1 MELAL
6 VSSHKINLTGNES
19 VFEQQRCVRVRLCV
33 RERERERERERARK
47 WGGEL

>member
-19 VFEQQRCVRVRLCV
+19 VFEQRNKGVYVYVYVCV
-33 RERERERERERARK
+33 RERVRN
-47 WGGEL
+47 WGSEL